1 MANEIAVQ
9 YPKGPNGLTPPLRTL
24 LDSPGLKA
32 HRAMLAVELEVLAMK
47 TDRFGWERE
56 RGNPIQDRLI
66 TDWMDTL
73 QDFPLEE
80 VKGAIKACLDIKP
93 GKMPNERDVLFQVH
107 KDRARQL
114 IIAKAQANAPPP
126 EDPERRPATAEER
139 ARIMKEVGF
148 TGYTPKRMQGDTQ

>member
-1 MANEIAVQ
+1 MVNEIAVQ
-9 YPKGPNGLTPPLRTL
+9 HPKGDNGLTLPLRTL
-24 LDSPGLKA
+24 LASPDLKA
-32 HRAMLAVELEVLAMK
+32 HRAMLAMELEVLAMK

-66 TDWMDTL
+66 TDWMDAL
-73 QDFPLEE
+73 QDFPLDE
-80 VKGAIKACLDIKP
+80 VKAAITACLDDRP

-107 KDRARQL
+107 KDRARQML
-114 IIAKAQANAPPP
+114 LLKAEAKAPPP

-148 TGYTPKRMQGDTQ
+148 SGYTPKRMQGD

>member
-1 MANEIAVQ
+1 MGNEITVQ
-9 YPKGPNGLTPPLRTL
+9 HPKGANGLTPPLRTL

-47 TDRFGWERE
+47 TDKFGWERE

-66 TDWMDTL
+66 TDWMDAL
-73 QDFPLEE
+73 QDYPLDE
-80 VKGAIKACLDIKP
+80 VKAGITACLDIKP

-114 IIAKAQANAPPP
+114 IIAKAQAKVVVP
-126 EDPERRPATAEER
+126 DPERRTATAEER

-148 TGYTPKRMQGDTQ
+148 TGYTPKRMQGD